1 MTRDEIAE
9 WLDRHCTENPCDDSL
24 DILVAFEKYLTEK
37 KTATPPPMKTFS
49 VELFNYALP
58 TMRKTIEV
66 KAPTQEAAESI
77 AHDEMDGWGVFSST
91 EV

>member
-9 WLDRHCTENPCDDSL
+9 WLENYCTENPCNDSL
-24 DILVAFEKYLTEK
+24 DILVAFESHLANK
-37 KTATPPPMKTFS
+37 KTATPPPIKTYS

-58 TMRKTIEV
+58 MMREHIVV
-66 KAPTQEAAESI
+66 KAPTQEIAESI
-77 AHDEMDGWGVFSST
+77 AHNDKEGWGVFSST

>member
-9 WLDRHCTENPCDDSL
+9 WLENYCTENPCNDSL
-24 DILVAFEKYLTEK
+24 DILVAFESHLANK
-37 KTATPPPMKTFS
+37 KTSTPLPMKTYS

-66 KAPTQEAAESI
+66 KAPTQQDAESI
-77 AHDEMDGWGVFSST
+77 AHNEMEGWGVFSST
-91 EV
+91 EI

>member
-9 WLDRHCTENPCDDSL
+9 WLENYYTENPCDDSL
-24 DILVAFEKYLTEK
+24 DILVAFESYLAK
-37 KTATPPPMKTFS
+37 KETTTPPPMKTYS

-66 KAPTQEAAESI
+66 KAPTQEAAENI
-77 AHDEMDGWGVFSST
+77 AHNEMEGWGVFSST